1 MMALVKSI
9 GEGIYTVNGV
19 ETVETVKKVTEQDTI
34 KQKSSEDC
42 RLGYYELAICYAAA
56 KVQEDGFRWD
66 DFIDN
71 LSFICDKFAAH
82 IKTNGKSQMGI

>member
-1 MMALVKSI
+1 M
-9 GEGIYTVNGV
+9 
-19 ETVETVKKVTEQDTI
+19 KKDTKQAPI
-34 KQKSSEDC
+34 KQKSSEDR

-56 KVQEDGFRWD
+56 KAQEDEFHWD

-71 LSFICDKFAAH
+71 LSFICDKFAMH